1 MRVSHEIASAGS
13 RGEAHLVQKCS
24 FCGSSFN
31 ASIVSSVP
39 WSADNGVEE
48 PQTLAVLECRGCEPA
63 SWQAAQGWT
72 ATSEAGHDMEDVDLS
87 EGEWAD
93 YDEEGDVAVTVLA
106 VSTGVASG
114 SGAAGGAAAGG
125 GGGKKG
131 KKKGR

>member
-1 MRVSHEIASAGS
+1 MTCPCSGS

-31 ASIVSSVP
+31 ATLTSSKP
-39 WSADNGVEE
+39 WAAENGDEE
-48 PQTLAVLECRGCEPA
+48 KQTLAVLECRGCEPI

-72 ATSEAGHDMEDVDLS
+72 ATSEAGTEMEDVDLS

-93 YDEEGDVAVTVLA
+93 YDEEGDVAVTVLS
-106 VSTGVASG
+106 VTTGVQSG
-114 SGAAGGAAAGG
+114 AGSAAGGAAAGG